1 MGHILFTLAIPL
13 LWLAA
18 VQAEEQLPIYRNTGA
33 EVPYAGSKSC
43 QGARCHDTICR
54 AYPRTPMGRSMAPAN
69 APEELARAPKP
80 VTIHCKDL
88 NRYFQVYRE
97 GNDLFQSEYELDAQ
111 GKTVYKDT
119 RRLEDVVGG
128 GINGYT

>member
-1 MGHILFTLAIPL
+1 MACGGSSRRAAANLSQYGRGSPL
-13 LWLAA
+13 CWIE
-18 VQAEEQLPIYRNTGA
+18 VLPGRALPRHNLPGLSAHAYGPVYGA
-33 EVPYAGSKSC
+33 GK
-43 QGARCHDTICR
+43 R
-54 AYPRTPMGRSMAPAN
+54 A
-69 APEELARAPKP
+69 EELARAPKP